1 MNFMD
6 QIKNKREQ
14 LGISQLE
21 MASKLNVSQVMLSR
35 WERGDALPR
44 INEAQKMAEIVGMN
58 LVLVD
63 GSE

>member
-14 LGISQLE
+14 LGISQYE
-21 MASKLNVSQVMLSR
+21 MAKKINVSQPLLAR
-35 WERGDALPR
+35 WERGLITPR
-44 INEAQKMAEIVGMN
+44 IDQAEEIAGIVGMK
-58 LVLVD
+58 LMLVD